1 MDEKKKSAELQNRSY
16 EVEVSL
22 AWITLL
28 IWDCSIDYCPSFP
41 QMRKMENEL
50 RNRDSEEVL
59 MSALQSMQQ
68 KNMSL
73 EESLSRETRFKLDL
87 FSALGEARRQ
97 IELKDGQLI

>member
-1 MDEKKKSAELQNRSY
+1 MEVAWLIPVINRSPF
-16 EVEVSL
+16 V
-22 AWITLL
+22 
-28 IWDCSIDYCPSFP
+28 PF

-59 MSALQSMQQ
+59 LTALQSMQE

-73 EESLSRETRFKLDL
+73 EKSLSCETRFKLDL

-97 IELKDGQLI
+97 IELKDGEWSG